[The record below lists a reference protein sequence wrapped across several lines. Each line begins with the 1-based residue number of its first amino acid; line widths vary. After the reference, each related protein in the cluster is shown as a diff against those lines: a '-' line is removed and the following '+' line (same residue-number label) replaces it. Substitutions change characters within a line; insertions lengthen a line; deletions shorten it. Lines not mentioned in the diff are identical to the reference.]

1 MTPPWS
7 LINPDRFERSD
18 LTTAERYRFI
28 EYHKWIFDASFF
40 VPLPSKFV
48 INARAHLGFIGS
60 YSDRTDTGPFERFF
74 LGGNGLNGANNFII
88 GQDII
93 ALRGY
98 DDNSIVPIDPRTG
111 FRGGLIFNK
120 FVTEVRYPISLQ
132 PTSTIYVQAFAE
144 AGNAWNNYA
153 QFSPRDLFR
162 SAGFG
167 ARIFLPAFGL
177 LGIDWAYGFDSNL
190 DLGIQA
196 GSQVHFTIGQQI
208 R

>member
-1 MTPPWS
+1 M
-7 LINPDRFERSD
+7 
-18 LTTAERYRFI
+18 
-28 EYHKWIFDASFF
+28 
-40 VPLPSKFV
+40 

-93 ALRGY
+93 ALSGY
-98 DDNSIVPIDPRTG
+98 DDNSIVPIDPITG

-177 LGIDWAYGFDSNL
+177 LGIDWAYGFDSST